1 MHKLAME
8 KYEGWQWTG
17 GKDSNKDGKIDYD
30 EESGLGH
37 ALHSWWSFLFFTPVG
52 LIMLLFILI
61 DISPVLYKMM
71 LADGVYDNYLHQEKL
86 LKQDKIRLSLARM
99 LRKIDKGELKALSP
113 FIMGKFYRKLSKFSI
128 TEDGKF
134 EGVEKDYKQSI
145 EWGENVDQLQKEVE
159 AENKKIF
166 ETVLDYKRRI
176 ILASYA
182 AWYRDMRDAMIG
194 SSGGPGSEDANISPK
209 SHLFNDMNFENKN
222 SKSEDDEVKNDTDS
236 KKEAKGDKS
245 DQNAE
250 EYDTSSSQ
258 EEDPDVED
266 IPDGDEGE
274 EKPNSDWDDD
284 DVEHKL

>member
-1 MHKLAME
+1 M
-8 KYEGWQWTG
+8 
-17 GKDSNKDGKIDYD
+17 
-30 EESGLGH
+30 
-37 ALHSWWSFLFFTPVG
+37 
-52 LIMLLFILI
+52 
-61 DISPVLYKMM
+61 
-71 LADGVYDNYLHQEKL
+71 
-86 LKQDKIRLSLARM
+86 
-99 LRKIDKGELKALSP
+99 
-113 FIMGKFYRKLSKFSI
+113 
-128 TEDGKF
+128 
-134 EGVEKDYKQSI
+134 
-145 EWGENVDQLQKEVE
+145 E

>member
-1 MHKLAME
+1 
-8 KYEGWQWTG
+8 
-17 GKDSNKDGKIDYD
+17 
-30 EESGLGH
+30 
-37 ALHSWWSFLFFTPVG
+37 
-52 LIMLLFILI
+52 
-61 DISPVLYKMM
+61 
-71 LADGVYDNYLHQEKL
+71 
-86 LKQDKIRLSLARM
+86 
-99 LRKIDKGELKALSP
+99 
-113 FIMGKFYRKLSKFSI
+113 
-128 TEDGKF
+128 
-134 EGVEKDYKQSI
+134 
-145 EWGENVDQLQKEVE
+145 
-159 AENKKIF
+159 
-166 ETVLDYKRRI
+166 
-176 ILASYA
+176 
-182 AWYRDMRDAMIG
+182 MRDAMIG